1 MIPSVYK
8 FPSRLTPSSI
18 PLELA
23 SLMKV
28 ILHFARPSSL
38 LIIVLGLFNLSSG
51 LGPAY
56 GGDKFVRFKEL
67 PPSHVTARV
76 SGSLSLTCSATGS
89 PTPVSNNNQSEA
101 RI

>member
-1 MIPSVYK
+1 
-8 FPSRLTPSSI
+8 
-18 PLELA
+18 
-23 SLMKV
+23 MKV
-28 ILHFARPSSL
+28 ILHLARPSSL
-38 LIIVLGLFNLSSG
+38 LIIVLGLFNLSAG

-89 PTPVSNNNQSEA
+89 PTPVSVSSQSEA
-101 RI
+101 SIGVP

>member
-1 MIPSVYK
+1 
-8 FPSRLTPSSI
+8 
-18 PLELA
+18 
-23 SLMKV
+23 MKV
-28 ILHFARPSSL
+28 ILHLARPSSL
-38 LIIVLGLFNLSSG
+38 LIIVLGLFNLSAG

-89 PTPVSNNNQSEA
+89 PTPVSVSSQSGDSIEVT
-101 RI
+101 